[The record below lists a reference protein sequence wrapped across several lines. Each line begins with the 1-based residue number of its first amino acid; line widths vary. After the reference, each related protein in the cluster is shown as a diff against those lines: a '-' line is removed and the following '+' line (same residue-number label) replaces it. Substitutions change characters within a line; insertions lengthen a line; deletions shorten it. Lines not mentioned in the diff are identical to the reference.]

1 MTKAEVIQFYREK
14 GQLGEMTDL
23 YLEILDAVRD
33 AAAVHMIINEE
44 PVPDLIILILDLK
57 KSHIELI
64 NEKEDR
70 WYLVYDVIYD
80 EFRKRRLVSEN
91 VDILVS
97 EDPGKHMIDIW
108 DEGDERKI
116 ENLMLEIGEWQERI
130 DRRHQEWEKYKK
142 RV

>member
-1 MTKAEVIQFYREK
+1 MTKAEVIQFYKEK

-44 PVPDLIILILDLK
+44 PVPDLITLIPDLK

-64 NEKEDR
+64 NKKEDR
-70 WYLVYDVIYD
+70 WYLVYD
-80 EFRKRRLVSEN
+80 ESRKKRLVSEN
-91 VDILVS
+91 VDVLVS
-97 EDPGKHMIDIW
+97 EDPGKHIIDIW

-116 ENLMLEIGEWQERI
+116 DELMLEIGEWQEGI

>member
-23 YLEILDAVRD
+23 YLKILDAVRD

-44 PVPDLIILILDLK
+44 PVPDLIILIPDLK

-64 NEKEDR
+64 NKKEDR
-70 WYLVYDVIYD
+70 WYLVCDGPG
-80 EFRKRRLVSEN
+80 KKRLVSEN

-116 ENLMLEIGEWQERI
+116 EKLMLEIGEWQERI